1 MNVAYTT
8 ANEMNHRFVRSNG
21 IKMHIAEDGEGPLV
35 VLCHGYPEV
44 WYSWRHQL
52 RALAEAGY
60 HVVAPDQRGYGQ
72 TDRPEAVED
81 YNILQLCGDI
91 IGLVDALGETEA
103 VIVGHDW
110 GAPVAWVCALLRPDI
125 FRAVVLL
132 SVPYRQRSWA
142 GIRPTELMKQM
153 AGDKQFYQLYFQ
165 EPGKAEHELEADVR
179 KTMLMG
185 LYSGSGDAP
194 PDKRWR
200 FLFDKSETFLDT
212 AAVSETLP
220 AWLTE
225 ADLDFYA
232 EEFKRT
238 GFRGGLNWY
247 RNIDTNW
254 KLTPFLSGAKIR
266 QPALFLAGE
275 FDAVI
280 TMYRQAF
287 DSLEETMPGL
297 RKKVLLSGAGHWIQQ
312 ERPREVNDLLIE
324 FLRSL

>member
-1 MNVAYTT
+1 
-8 ANEMNHRFVRSNG
+8 MNHRLVRSNG

-35 VLCHGYPEV
+35 VLCHGFPEL

-52 RALAEAGY
+52 KALAEAGY

-81 YNILQLCGDI
+81 YNILQLSGDI
-91 IGLVDALGETEA
+91 IGLLDALGETVA

-110 GAPVAWVCALLRPDI
+110 GAPVAWHCVLLRPDI
-125 FRAVVLL
+125 FRAVVLM
-132 SVPYRQRSWA
+132 SVPYRRRWSA
-142 GIRPTELMKQM
+142 DIPPTEAMKQM
-153 AGDKQFYQLYFQ
+153 AGEKQFYQLYFQ

-179 KTMLMG
+179 KTMLMS

-200 FLFDKSETFLDT
+200 FLFDKSETFLDAGT
-212 AAVSETLP
+212 VPETLP

-225 ADLDFYA
+225 ADLDFYT

-247 RNIDTNW
+247 RNIDRIW
-254 KLTPFLSGAKIR
+254 ELTPFLSGAKIH
-266 QPALFLAGE
+266 QPSLFVAGE
-275 FDAVI
+275 FDPII
-280 TMYRQAF
+280 TMYRQHF

-297 RKKVLLSGAGHWIQQ
+297 RKKVLVPGAGHWIQQ
-312 ERPREVNDLLIE
+312 ERPNEVNDLLIE
-324 FLRSL
+324 FLASL

>member
-1 MNVAYTT
+1 MNYRVV
-8 ANEMNHRFVRSNG
+8 ESNR
-21 IKMHIAEDGEGPLV
+21 IKIHIAEDGEGPLV
-35 VLCHGYPEV
+35 VLCHGFPEL

-52 RALAEAGY
+52 KALAEARY
-60 HVVAPDQRGYGQ
+60 HVVAPDQRGYGR

-81 YNILQLCGDI
+81 YNILQLSGDI
-91 IGLVDALGETEA
+91 IGLVEALGETGA

-110 GAPVAWVCALLRPDI
+110 GSAVAWHCALLRPDI
-125 FRAVVLL
+125 FPAVVLM
-132 SVPYRQRSWA
+132 SVPYRQRSRA
-142 GIRPTELMKQM
+142 DIRPTEGMKQM

-165 EPGKAEHELEADVR
+165 EPGKAEPDLEADVR
-179 KTMLMG
+179 KTILMS

-200 FLFDKSETFLDT
+200 FLFDKSETFLDAGT
-212 AAVSETLP
+212 VPETLP

-225 ADLDFYA
+225 ADLDFYT

-247 RNIDTNW
+247 RNLDTNW
-254 KLTPFLSGAKIR
+254 KLLTQIFSGAKIR
-266 QPALFLAGE
+266 QPSLFVAGE

-280 TMYRQAF
+280 TMSRQHF

-297 RKKVLLSGAGHWIQQ
+297 RKKVLVPGGGHWIQQ
-312 ERPREVNDLLIE
+312 ERPNEVNDLLIE
-324 FLRSL
+324 FLATVSGSDFVER

>member
-1 MNVAYTT
+1 
-8 ANEMNHRFVRSNG
+8 MNHRFVRSNG
-21 IKMHIAEDGEGPLV
+21 IKMHIAEEGKGPLV
-35 VLCHGYPEV
+35 VLCHGFPES

-81 YNILQLCGDI
+81 YNILQLSGDI

-103 VIVGHDW
+103 VIAGHDW

-125 FRAVVLL
+125 IRAVVLM

-142 GIRPTELMKQM
+142 DIRPTEAMKQM

-165 EPGKAEHELEADVR
+165 EPGKAEPELEADVR
-179 KTMLMG
+179 KTILMA
-185 LYSGSGDAP
+185 LYTGSGNAP
-194 PDKRWR
+194 PEKRWR
-200 FLFDKSETFLDT
+200 FLFDKSQTFLDT
-212 AAVSETLP
+212 GTVPETLP

-225 ADLDFYA
+225 ADLDFYT

-254 KLTPFLSGAKIR
+254 KLMPILSGAKIG
-266 QPALFLAGE
+266 QPSLFVAGE

-287 DSLEETMPGL
+287 DNLEETMPGL

-312 ERPREVNDLLIE
+312 ERPTEVNELVIQ
-324 FLRSL
+324 FLKMTVQKLVAK